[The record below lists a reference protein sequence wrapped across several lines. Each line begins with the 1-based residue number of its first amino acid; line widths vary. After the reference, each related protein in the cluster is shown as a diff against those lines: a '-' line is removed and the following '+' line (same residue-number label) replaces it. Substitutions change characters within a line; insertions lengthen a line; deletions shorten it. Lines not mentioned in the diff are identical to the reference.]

1 MLEKAFRINKPNDY
15 NEMLKLSRIFLAT
28 ITPKNTVHLVFFQI
42 PPSAYCGLLF
52 DCLGIFLSPD
62 D

>member
-28 ITPKNTVHLVFFQI
+28 VTPKSTVHLSPFRSLHQLTVDFCLIVWGFF
-42 PPSAYCGLLF
+42 
-52 DCLGIFLSPD
+52 
-62 D
+62 